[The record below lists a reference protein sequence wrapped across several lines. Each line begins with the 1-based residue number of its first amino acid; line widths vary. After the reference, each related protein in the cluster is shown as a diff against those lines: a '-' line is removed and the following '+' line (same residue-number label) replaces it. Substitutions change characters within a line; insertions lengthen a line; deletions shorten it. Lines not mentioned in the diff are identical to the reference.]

1 MKFKDFKDRVIQL
14 IESGSFIR
22 DFSDFSPSS
31 HKWDEW
37 RQLGY
42 WIHLVENNA
51 EESFRAELE
60 NKIDVGLKRIVE
72 ILTDNTE
79 TTPFERHL
87 LQFSLLANVF
97 GEEPDFEPTNRGS
110 LPEFVQEWLPPKQT
124 LHERF
129 IQNMDTLW
137 ADPRFWEIHHEA
149 KDILDG
155 IEKTRG
161 YIKKHYGM
169 DIQFPPVVWQQM
181 VTRPRHRHYLL
192 SLMCTMAGNYIQ
204 KEPFH
209 AAKSGISE
217 ATRLDSAPYREIIE
231 HYLCNPNRDLKGYLA
246 AKNLPVP
253 VLEDLREL
261 GKQLNENSRWCLKTG
276 NQYVAE
282 TAKNIHQRQPTW
294 ERAMERERMVLL
306 IREKPVLA
314 SKPAKLARAFRG
326 QAEEK
331 ELQQASEAINL
342 YQKRECFDSQNK
354 YKGWDPLF

>member
-1 MKFKDFKDRVIQL
+1 MKSKSLADRFFEL
-14 IESGSFIR
+14 IESDRFIWK
-22 DFSDFSPSS
+22 FSDYRPSS
-31 HKWDEW
+31 NKWDEW
-37 RQLGY
+37 RQLEY
-42 WIHLVENNA
+42 WIHLLEKEVE
-51 EESFRAELE
+51 ERFHPELE
-60 NKIDVGLKRIVE
+60 RNMYEQFRSIVN
-72 ILTDNTE
+72 IMTKNTQV
-79 TTPFERHL
+79 TPFKKYL
-87 LQFSLLANVF
+87 LYFCLLANVS
-97 GEEPDFEPTNRGS
+97 GEEPGFESPNRGNLS
-110 LPEFVQEWLPPKQT
+110 ESVQELLPQEQT

-155 IEKTRG
+155 IEKTHG

-181 VTRPRHRHYLL
+181 VTRPRHRHYLM
-192 SLMCTMAGNYIQ
+192 SLMCTTAGNYFQ
-204 KEPFH
+204 KESTY

-246 AKNLPVP
+246 ARNLPVP